1 MRAPQSLVQAAL
13 NRLGARVGSGLMDA
27 AANLAVIAQDA
38 PTTLQRELR
47 LFWEEVE
54 QEADRLERGD
64 GQPAATDSS
73 PDDTARE
80 WPVDTD
86 PQQQIDR
93 LRARVA
99 ALTRRLDGQPRE
111 PA

>member
-1 MRAPQSLVQAAL
+1 MSAPQSLVQAAL
-13 NRLGARVGSGLMDA
+13 NRIGARVGSGLMDA

-38 PTTLQRELR
+38 PATLQRELQ

-54 QEADRLERGD
+54 LEAQRLEQGD
-64 GQPAATDSS
+64 GDPPPAAGRPES
-73 PDDTARE
+73 PADG
-80 WPVDTD
+80 D
-86 PQQQIDR
+86 PQRQIDQ

-99 ALTRRLDGQPRE
+99 ALSRQLDGPPRG